1 MTATTLKRKLVTR
14 RATVWAVLA
23 ALAVGLAAAAG
34 LSPGTGEASSHREA
48 PYISTDP
55 EADATDVYAFR
66 NPDEPGTISLIAAYN
81 PLEEPA
87 GGPNFQKFGND
98 VRYWINIDNDG
109 DAKPDVRYLWDFRSS
124 LRTRDV
130 PLYNTGQVTSLTD
143 PDLNFRQV
151 YDLTRFKDGNRRL
164 IVDNGRVAPPN
175 IGPRSTPNYEANL
188 GSAAVTNGGLDHVAF
203 AGPRDDPFFVDLG
216 SIFDLAGL
224 RPLNEAHAL
233 PMDNEPGLDGLSG
246 YNVHAMALKVPIS
259 RLTEDSKGPA
269 QTDQPVLG
277 VWATAQRQSMR
288 IFDQGRFRSEGPW
301 KQVSRLG
308 MPLVNEV
315 VIPLGAKDKWNA
327 SRPQGDVSNFG
338 AYVTDPV
345 IAQLIP
351 VLYAPSG
358 IEVPPAPRN
367 DLVAAFVTG
376 IPGINKPEG
385 GKPGEMIR
393 LNVSTTPTPFMSQD
407 RLGALAGDGD
417 GFPNGR
423 RLIDDVTDI
432 ELRVLA
438 GVLNEDSDFHGSPN
452 NLLTDGV
459 DANDV
464 PFMSAWPYLAPPHGG
479 YSHDHTHQVAP

>member
-1 MTATTLKRKLVTR
+1 MTAKGFAIKGLTRKT
-14 RATVWAVLA
+14 TVWVALA
-23 ALAVGLAAAAG
+23 ALAVGLAVAAG
-34 LSPGTGEASSHREA
+34 LSPGTGRASSHREA
-48 PYISTDP
+48 PYIATDP

-66 NPDEPGTISLIAAYN
+66 DPNAPGTVTLIAAYN

-98 VRYWINIDNDG
+98 VRYWLNIDNDG
-109 DAKPDVRYLWDFRSS
+109 DAKADIRYLWDFRSS
-124 LRTRDV
+124 LRSRAV

-151 YDLTRFKDGNRRL
+151 YDLTRFRDGNQKV

-175 IGPRSTPNYEANL
+175 IGPRSTPDYEANL
-188 GSAAVTNGGLDHVAF
+188 GSAAVVDGELGHTAF

-224 RPLNEAHAL
+224 RPLNEAHVL
-233 PMDNEPGLDGLSG
+233 TMDNEPGLDGLSG

-259 RLTEDSKGPA
+259 RLTSDNAGPV
-269 QTDQPVLG
+269 QTDQPILG
-277 VWATAQRQSMR
+277 LWATAERRSMQ
-288 IFDQGRFRSEGPW
+288 IFDQGKVTSEGPW
-301 KQVSRLG
+301 KQISRLG

-315 VIPLGAKDKWNA
+315 VIPLGDKDRWNA
-327 SRPQGDVSNFG
+327 SKPLRDVANFG

-345 IAQLIP
+345 IASLIP

-376 IPGINKPEG
+376 IEGINKPAG

-393 LNVSTTPTPFMSQD
+393 LNVSTEPTAFASQD
-407 RLGALAGDGD
+407 RLGALAGQAD

-423 RLIDDVTDI
+423 RLVDDVTDI

-438 GVLNEDSDFHGSPN
+438 GVLNEDSDFHGAPN

-459 DANDV
+459 DENDV
-464 PFMSAWPYLAPPHGG
+464 AFMSEWPYLAAPHGG